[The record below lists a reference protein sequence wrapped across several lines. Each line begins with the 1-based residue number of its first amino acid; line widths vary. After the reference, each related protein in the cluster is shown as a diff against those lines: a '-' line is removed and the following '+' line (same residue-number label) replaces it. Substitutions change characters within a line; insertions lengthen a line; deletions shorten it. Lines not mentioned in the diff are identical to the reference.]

1 MLSEYDYSQADAER
15 LRQQKD
21 FETRWLQSIL
31 LTTGYSFTGYHITKY
46 MGLLNASVVL
56 GTGFLSEFSAGIADT
71 LGIESERFS
80 QKVEQAKQATQTK
93 LKQKAL
99 AIKANAIIG
108 IDYDIFMV
116 GNNMV
121 GVSINGTA
129 VTIEPETSKD
139 NVPSDNIE

>member
-1 MLSEYDYSQADAER
+1 
-15 LRQQKD
+15 
-21 FETRWLQSIL
+21 
-31 LTTGYSFTGYHITKY
+31 